1 MQYYAVYCYHLF
13 LLSFLSFH
21 LDFAEAKQK
30 LVDKHLPL
38 QYFEA
43 LVF

>member
-1 MQYYAVYCYHLF
+1 MQYYVVYRYRLF

-21 LDFAEAKQK
+21 MDFAETKQK

>member
-13 LLSFLSFH
+13 LLTFLSFH
-21 LDFAEAKQK
+21 LVFAETRQK
-30 LVDKHLPL
+30 LVDRHLPV